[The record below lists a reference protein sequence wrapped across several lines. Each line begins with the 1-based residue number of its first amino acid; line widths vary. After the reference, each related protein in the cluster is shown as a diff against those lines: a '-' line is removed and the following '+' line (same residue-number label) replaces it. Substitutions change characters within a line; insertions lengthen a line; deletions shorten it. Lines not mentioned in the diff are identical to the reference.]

1 LRWLSRVIALL
12 PLAVGPV
19 AAVAH
24 HSNAEFDFDVI
35 AEYEGEVVDVSWRNP
50 HVRLTLRTEREDGSE
65 EIWELEGQAANTLGR
80 RGLSPDLIQE
90 GDIVRV
96 AGHPSKRRSS
106 LYLLNLLLAS
116 GTEIQTRGDA
126 EPRWPVDRLGFSRAA
141 IEATPATQ
149 GDATGIFRVWTPVE
163 RVRNEALPLSD
174 EARAAKV
181 AWDSVTD
188 DPQLGCQPLGMPG
201 VMYSPHP
208 VEFVDGGEEIVL
220 RLEEWDHTRRIAMNR
235 TLVSDDEP
243 VNLLGSSA
251 GRWDGDTLVVTTRN
265 IDFPYMDEFGTPQSE
280 AAELVERFKLTED
293 ERFLD
298 WTATVTDPVTLT
310 EPVVAF
316 TIRWEW
322 LPGEQI
328 QPYDCAVR

>member
-1 LRWLSRVIALL
+1 
-12 PLAVGPV
+12 
-19 AAVAH
+19 
-24 HSNAEFDFDVI
+24 
-35 AEYEGEVVDVSWRNP
+35 
-50 HVRLTLRTEREDGSE
+50 
-65 EIWELEGQAANTLGR
+65 
-80 RGLSPDLIQE
+80 
-90 GDIVRV
+90 
-96 AGHPSKRRSS
+96 
-106 LYLLNLLLAS
+106 
-116 GTEIQTRGDA
+116 
-126 EPRWPVDRLGFSRAA
+126 
-141 IEATPATQ
+141 
-149 GDATGIFRVWTPVE
+149 
-163 RVRNEALPLSD
+163 
-174 EARAAKV
+174 
-181 AWDSVTD
+181 
-188 DPQLGCQPLGMPG
+188 MPG